1 MDYKIFHKFDVF
13 YKIKILHFTRIY
25 LTFNILL
32 TINTKYHLIDTII
45 DFEPIP
51 KGLWARWNSRIRKKY
66 CSPFEFFARSLLSSM
81 GNRATGRP
89 DMSSRHH
96 ARQSIRVIYCIS
108 DSSNTHPFFLSL
120 LSLLRYSKR
129 NAKDIIL
136 LLRPCLGARKPEN
149 LYSRVKL
156 IFPDKLSISML

>member
-1 MDYKIFHKFDVF
+1 MIHNTFDW
-13 YKIKILHFTRIY
+13 HDY
-25 LTFNILL
+25 LTLNLFQGIMETMKFKNTEEILL
-32 TINTKYHLIDTII
+32 
-45 DFEPIP
+45 
-51 KGLWARWNSRIRKKY
+51 R
-66 CSPFEFFARSLLSSM
+66 SPFEFFARSLLSSM

-136 LLRPCLGARKPEN
+136 LLRPVLGYEN
-149 LYSRVKL
+149 LYSRVEL